1 MNMMNEDIVDLGGIL
16 TRQLGSANS
25 ISWLNNSILKYIT
38 SVYGPYGFSYQSGN
52 KDIDVNGKM
61 INTEYID
68 KMVNNRTI
76 FKKIVEDQSITT
88 EDGFYNYMIANLFD
102 VYHYNGTHFN
112 TITLPI
118 LIATTRK
125 GNAGE
130 AISISWLKNKMF
142 QKGVDAN
149 MQKPTLL
156 EDIDGIDAKF
166 DWKGK
171 TVTVQVKPYTAAAI
185 NGGMVQAHTPGA
197 LKIYLSSTNQ
207 PVNYLVLYKQEK
219 NLEGKSNMRMICVR
233 GANVNVNGNS
243 FVFKE
248 DDIVFRTLKSI

>member
-1 MNMMNEDIVDLGGIL
+1 MKNLYLGPVL
-16 TRQLGSANS
+16 TSKYGATSSVN
-25 ISWLNNSILKYIT
+25 WLNQIIHGYVN
-38 SVYGPYGFSYQSGN
+38 SVYGPFGYSYGTGN
-52 KDIDVNGKM
+52 KDIDVNGRI

-125 GNAGE
+125 GNVGE

-248 DDIVFRTLKSI
+248 DDIVFRTLRSI